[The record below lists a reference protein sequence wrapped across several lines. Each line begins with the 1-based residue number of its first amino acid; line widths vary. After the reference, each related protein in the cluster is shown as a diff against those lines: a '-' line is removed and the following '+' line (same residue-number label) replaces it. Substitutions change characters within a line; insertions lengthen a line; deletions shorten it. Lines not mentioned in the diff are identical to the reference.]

1 MRNYSIR
8 FLLDIRSE
16 SVNVPGSHKKTGAE
30 ASVLGECVQPG
41 QFKGIGCSPLPC
53 RDIDLLGNVILKVH

>member
-30 ASVLGECVQPG
+30 APVSSTELPLI
-41 QFKGIGCSPLPC
+41 KIGHSCGDV
-53 RDIDLLGNVILKVH
+53 R